1 MNQEPGLMQ
10 GYYIGA
16 FFKFLWYLLLAT
28 IMQSMIVFIFGTS
41 FFTIIIL
48 SVLFSFFINT
58 SLYIKD
64 SYPFLRHI
72 LIYGCVY
79 YVQAYWMDTLIG
91 KLYRFYMPDNL
102 WTWMISISFIIGIL
116 TSFGRYNNGTH
127 SKNLETLGNMVLLIF
142 VLASFYFFGWKGA
155 VVFIVFRVMLIS
167 LEVWASN
174 LLTYLLFHRGKT
186 GNYEDLDA

>member
-16 FFKFLWYLLLAT
+16 FFRFLWYLLLAT

-48 SVLFSFFINT
+48 SILFSFFINT

-64 SYPFLRHI
+64 TYPFFRHI

-91 KLYRFYMPDNL
+91 KLYHFYLPDNL
-102 WTWMISISFIIGIL
+102 WTWMISISFIIGIFV
-116 TSFGRYNNGTH
+116 SFGRYSNGKF
-127 SKNLETLGNMVLLIF
+127 SKNIETIGNVILLIF
-142 VLASFYFFGWKGA
+142 ILASFYFFGWKGA
-155 VVFIVFRVMLIS
+155 LVFIIFRTILIS

-174 LLTYLLFHRGKT
+174 FLAYIILHKNKDTDYI
-186 GNYEDLDA
+186 DV